1 MAPTA
6 CTHPVSGTFHS
17 PSGVLFAFPSRYWFT
32 IGQLRVFSLGGWS
45 PLVPKDSSDRVSRAP
60 PYSISRHGRFRVRG
74 YHPLWRAFPGA
85 SANAAAT
92 EAAAFPPRLRAVP
105 LSLIATEG
113 ISVDFF
119 SSGYLDIS
127 VPRVR
132 FALLCVQS
140 AIAIEMAGFPHS
152 EIPGSKSVCRLPEA
166 YRRLRRPSSPS
177 AAKASTECAC
187 SLDHM
192 TEATQAGTQGAARAA
207 LAVWPEHRRITRA
220 RRRPASLRTQRDGH
234 NSPSRRRTFKLVLS
248 VQVEFNAG
256 NAQRRRTRRV
266 SRQWTL
272 GFIENELLK
281 GLAPGRGPGDRATGQ
296 WPCARQANTQ
306 GRRGDGLESWL
317 RRCVWWSRG
326 DSNS

>member
-60 PYSISRHGRFRVRG
+60 PYSISRRGRFRVRG

-92 EAAAFPPRLRAVP
+92 EAAAFPPRLRAGP

-132 FALLCVQS
+132 LAHLCIQC

-192 TEATQAGTQGAARAA
+192 TEATQAGTQGARSSGVGGMAGTSPDYPCPPATRVAADTTRRAQQPIAQTHFQVGFKRPSRVQRRQYATKAHPAGVSAVDAR
-207 LAVWPEHRRITRA
+207 LHRERIVKGACAGPRA
-220 RRRPASLRTQRDGH
+220 RRSRNWPMALRT
-234 NSPSRRRTFKLVLS
+234 PSQHPRPPWRR
-248 VQVEFNAG
+248 A
-256 NAQRRRTRRV
+256 
-266 SRQWTL
+266 
-272 GFIENELLK
+272 
-281 GLAPGRGPGDRATGQ
+281 
-296 WPCARQANTQ
+296 
-306 GRRGDGLESWL
+306 
-317 RRCVWWSRG
+317 
-326 DSNS
+326 